1 MKKALLLVNLG
12 TPDSPEPRDVG
23 RYLKEFLMDPLVI
36 SKPFWFR
43 WLLVNLIVVPFRSKK
58 SAKLYKTI
66 WFKEGSPL
74 RVYTEAV
81 LAKVR
86 NLAAGMQVE
95 YAMRYGNPGLL
106 SVLDRMVAE
115 AKASNSP
122 IEHLTVIPLY
132 PQFAQSTSLSI
143 IRLVEG
149 WQQRQQQQQ
158 GAGFSGKLEIVKN
171 FFDHPGF
178 IEPMT
183 AKINDQLA
191 KDDYDGLIFSFHS
204 CPISHLKPYHGE
216 ENVDDGNG
224 QNCSGCKTGIEAS
237 NKDCYRAQCYA
248 TVSASQKLITKDI
261 PIEVGF
267 QSKVGVDPWIEPF
280 TTDVV
285 EKVAERGW
293 KKVAV
298 VCPSFVSDCLETLEE
313 IAIGEEEK
321 FVELGGTKLDL
332 VPAVNDADGF
342 AEGLIAIA
350 ENGTRV

>member
-74 RVYTEAV
+74 KVYTEA
-81 LAKVR
+81 LLSKVR
-86 NLAAGMQVE
+86 NLAAGMQVD

-106 SVLDRMVAE
+106 SVLDRMVSSAQ
-115 AKASNSP
+115 AAGSP
-122 IEHLTVIPLY
+122 IDHLTVVPMY

-143 IRLVEG
+143 IRLVED
-149 WQQRQQQQQ
+149 WQQRT
-158 GAGFSGKLEIVKN
+158 GFAGKVEIVKN

-191 KDDYDGLIFSFHS
+191 QDDYDGLIFSFHS
-204 CPISHLKPYHGE
+204 CPISHLKPYHGD

-224 QNCSGCKTGIEAS
+224 QNCAGCKGGISAT
-237 NKDCYRAQCYA
+237 NKDCYRAQCFA
-248 TVSASQKLITKDI
+248 TVAAAKKLIAKDI

-285 EKVAERGW
+285 EKVAAQGW

-332 VPAVNDADGF
+332 VPAVNDAEGF
-342 AEGLIAIA
+342 AAGLLAIA
-350 ENGTRV
+350 ENGPRV